1 MAHKDYVSRG
11 RTNKTPPP
19 KPPLPWL
26 RIVITLLLFAGFAYF
41 LWNINGSA
49 KQGKVAEPAAVKVQ
63 EAKKDDLPKPPEEE
77 WEFIEVLPNQT
88 VEVDVPAEVDDGI
101 RWLMQCGSFRQQQ
114 QAEEMR
120 AKIAFA
126 GLESQVRPSDGA
138 NGRWYRV
145 ILGPFERK
153 REAEKNRHAVRRT
166 GITTCQIWQW
176 NLD

>member
-11 RTNKTPPP
+11 RANKAPPP

-26 RIVITLLLFAGFAYF
+26 RILITLALFAGFGYF

-49 KQGKVAEPAAVKVQ
+49 KQEKTAHPVQ
-63 EAKKDDLPKPPEEE
+63 IKEQETKEALPKPPEEE

-88 VEVDVPAEVDDGI
+88 VEVEVPVEEDDGI
-101 RWLMQCGSFRQQQ
+101 RWLVQCGSFRQQQ

-138 NGRWYRV
+138 KGRWYRV
-145 ILGPFERK
+145 LLGPFDRK
-153 REAEKNRHAVRRT
+153 REAEKSRHAIRRT

>member
-11 RTNKTPPP
+11 RANKAPPP

-26 RIVITLLLFAGFAYF
+26 RIVITLALFAGFAYF

-49 KQGKVAEPAAVKVQ
+49 KKTENSQPAPVKVKEPADA
-63 EAKKDDLPKPPEEE
+63 LPKPPEEK

-88 VEVDVPAEVDDGI
+88 VEVDVPEQEDDGI
-101 RWLMQCGSFRQQQ
+101 RWLMQCGSFRQSQ

-153 REAEKNRHAVRRT
+153 REAEKNRHAIRRT